1 MSESSELDFGNLFQ
15 KGYCM
20 YSFVVPLFEDL
31 VLVRGVFGH
40 VDLCPVAPP
49 FAYGGYVYPPGF
61 HLCDSL

>member
-1 MSESSELDFGNLFQ
+1 MSESSELDFGNLSQ

-31 VLVRGVFGH
+31 VSVQRVLGH

-49 FAYGGYVYPPGF
+49 FAYGGYVDPPWL
-61 HLCDSL
+61 HLCDCL